1 MRSTKPEICPAIPTC
16 DARFIPFPFSPC
28 LSDELMSLKEEN
40 QSMSCQ
46 IEAYK
51 NEVEIMK
58 TDQNKYSEEKETQI
72 KALQHALVG
81 MQQVC
86 GIPQGIILGPC
97 E

>member
-1 MRSTKPEICPAIPTC
+1 
-16 DARFIPFPFSPC
+16 
-28 LSDELMSLKEEN
+28 
-40 QSMSCQ
+40 MSCQ

-86 GIPQGIILGPC
+86 GVPQGMTLGPHEFRRRNC
-97 E
+97 VNVAWRKKHEMIGRISCLHTHYD

>member
-1 MRSTKPEICPAIPTC
+1 M
-16 DARFIPFPFSPC
+16 
-28 LSDELMSLKEEN
+28 
-40 QSMSCQ
+40 QCQ

-58 TDQNKYSEEKETQI
+58 ADRDKDKYSEEKETQI

-86 GIPQGIILGPC
+86 LTCLSHVGSDGNRLK
-97 E
+97 